1 MCGKTLLSVVLRVPL
16 AIVQRRSIKACLIL
30 IVVACVPSDIAAPFS
45 FSRYAILIALAGMPL
60 GRHELPLQFIDLTVI
75 KLGSPVAITRA
86 FVSAG
91 RSPRRC
97 LVDFTC
103 AVTRC
108 PIAIPLEPIVIVVL
122 RIFAK
127 RFVRTIVARAGRG
140 IHLAPGAGIAK
151 IFAALSSRSIRLSFA
166 GIAGPLSVERLRF
179 GRVNDSIEPVSD
191 RHAGRPRGSAR
202 IRTEAFQIPWTAR
215 FHFHVQSHAE
225 QYLLR

>member
-75 KLGSPVAITRA
+75 KLGSPV
-86 FVSAG
+86 
-91 RSPRRC
+91 
-97 LVDFTC
+97 